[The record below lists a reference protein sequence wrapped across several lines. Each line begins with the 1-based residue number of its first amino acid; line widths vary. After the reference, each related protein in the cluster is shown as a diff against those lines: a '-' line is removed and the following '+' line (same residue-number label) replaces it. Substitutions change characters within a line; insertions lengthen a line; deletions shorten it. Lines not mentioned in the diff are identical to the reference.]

1 MPGLPGESTDDKHQN
16 EIDLISYT
24 QTAGG
29 KGCFSAVAVK
39 SLDRASPGLAVLAVA
54 RQVVSPVTVTLVK
67 AAETPLEVFVAVL
80 EKVSIGTVEL
90 VEVDGDPL
98 PVERVTLLPRRATL
112 TYRQQNIDGSLGEPT
127 TTFVTCK

>member
-1 MPGLPGESTDDKHQN
+1 
-16 EIDLISYT
+16 
-24 QTAGG
+24 
-29 KGCFSAVAVK
+29 
-39 SLDRASPGLAVLAVA
+39 VLAVA

>member
-1 MPGLPGESTDDKHQN
+1 
-16 EIDLISYT
+16 
-24 QTAGG
+24 
-29 KGCFSAVAVK
+29 
-39 SLDRASPGLAVLAVA
+39 VLAVA

-98 PVERVTLLPRRATL
+98 PVER
-112 TYRQQNIDGSLGEPT
+112 IDGSLGEPT